1 MEQINKILGMF
12 NKTANSIDLVT
23 IFRDRL
29 IQEYAEKNSYQFI
42 LKGSNG

>member
-1 MEQINKILGMF
+1 MGKEGANVEQIHKILGMF

-29 IQEYAEKNSYQFI
+29 IQ
-42 LKGSNG
+42 